1 MLTPDSLTSQD
12 RCPGGDDCPG
22 AGECKATHHWCA
34 RGRHGH
40 WVPTGEMLIKRGTG
54 NAYAME
60 CEACRDGREGSIKAY
75 NAKPEKMA
83 ALKLRDALPE
93 VKAAKALHSHAATEA
108 DTIARLKHKQDSAH
122 LKFNLSAK
130 EQWDEAR
137 DGVGRGRSCAPL
149 VNIPISRRRAA
160 SPLSFS
166 PSCAGSS
173 RRSSSTTRASLP
185 SSTST
190 SGR

>member
-34 RGRHGH
+34 RSGH
-40 WVPTGEMLIKRGTG
+40 WVPTGEMLIKCGTG

-60 CEACRDGREGSIKAY
+60 CEACRDARDGSIKAY
-75 NAKPEKMA
+75 NAKPDVTA
-83 ALKLRDALPE
+83 ALKLRNALPE
-93 VKAAKALHSHAATEA
+93 VKAADKLRNHAAAEA
-108 DTIARLKHKQDSAH
+108 NSIARLKHNQDSAH

-137 DGVGRGRSCAPL
+137 GGVGRGRSCAPL

-185 SSTST
+185 STTST